1 MLLGL
6 VIMSTL
12 SCSDTSPAPSSIG
25 YSDYNP
31 HTLPP
36 FLSPLE
42 LQNLCECANN
52 MTELE
57 VLATP
62 HPQLYQQITHFQ
74 ALDCTI
80 RCLEHL
86 VQKEQEELHKV
97 FSVLEVEGITKFL
110 APLIVYK
117 QVEQYKPYQVY

>member
-42 LQNLCECANN
+42 LQNLCECAND
-52 MTELE
+52 MTEFE

-80 RCLEHL
+80 QCLEHL

-97 FSVLEVEGITKFL
+97 FSVLEVEGITKVL

-117 QVEQYKPYQVY
+117 QDKPYQVYRCR